1 MVVSTTY
8 LQDEPMNTLPPLP
21 LIDGCFFVSDSFLER
36 LSTCPRSAEYYK
48 LHARVASSANAALNT
63 GKLVHKCL
71 EMHYRL
77 QEFNLD
83 QQEISNRVG
92 RLLERE
98 FAATPNPDDDHRNL
112 SWIAELYQRYVQRH
126 EFETIKLMQYKEPMP
141 CKYCSII
148 EQDEQKKDC
157 DWCCNTR
164 KLSLMVEV
172 PFATHL
178 YDYGSIPV
186 FFHGYIDLPCNIGNQ
201 LALLD
206 FKTTSMLGQGFFDD
220 KKMSAQQKGYCFGFR
235 ETTGMAPLGYIV
247 RAIRTLQPPLWV
259 LNGGE
264 SKRGERKNARTW
276 WEESFQEER
285 YILGEGELD
294 EWKQNVIALC
304 DEFFWHYERS
314 YFPRK
319 TVWCVGKYGRC
330 QYFDVCSIFPVADRQ
345 IILSSGLYT
354 DKEQRDPL
362 Q

>member
-1 MVVSTTY
+1 
-8 LQDEPMNTLPPLP
+8 MNTLPPLP

-77 QEFNLD
+77 QEFNLE
-83 QQEISNRVG
+83 QAEVSARVG

-98 FAATPNPDDDHRNL
+98 FALAPNPDDDHRNL
-112 SWIAELYQRYVQRH
+112 SWIAELYQRYVERH

-148 EQDEQKKDC
+148 EQDQEPKKDC

-164 KLSLMVEV
+164 RLSLMVEV
-172 PFATHL
+172 PFAFKLFTY
-178 YDYGSIPV
+178 YDPKTNEIPDMGLPIYY
-186 FFHGYIDLPCNIGNQ
+186 HGYIDLPVNIGNQ
-201 LALLD
+201 PAVLD

-220 KKMSAQQKGYCFGFR
+220 KKMSAQPKGYCAGFHA
-235 ETTGMAPLGYIV
+235 TTGIMPAGYIV
-247 RAIRTLQPPLWV
+247 RAIRTSRPPEWV

-264 SKRGERKNARTW
+264 SKRGEKKNARQW
-276 WEESFQEER
+276 WQESFQEER

-294 EWKQNVIALC
+294 EWRQNTIALV
-304 DEFFWHYERS
+304 ETFMWHYSRQ
-314 YFPRK
+314 YFPRE
-319 TVWCVGKYGRC
+319 TTSCIGKYGKC
-330 QYFDVCSIFPVADRQ
+330 QYYDVCSVFPVADRQ

-354 DKEQRDPL
+354 NKEQRDPL
-362 Q
+362 K